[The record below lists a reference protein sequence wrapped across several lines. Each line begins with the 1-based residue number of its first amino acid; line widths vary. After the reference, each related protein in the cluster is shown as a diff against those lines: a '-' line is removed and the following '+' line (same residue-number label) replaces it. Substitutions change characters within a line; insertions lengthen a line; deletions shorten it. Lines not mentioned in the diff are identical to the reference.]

1 MDGQE
6 STKLLQKCSCNA
18 LQLSEGGHVNIFIIG
33 TAVVNNKERDLSID
47 IPVAS
52 SG

>member
-1 MDGQE
+1 MDARE
-6 STKLLQKCSCNA
+6 STKLLQSCCNA
-18 LQLSEGGHVNIFIIG
+18 LQLSERGHANIFIIG
-33 TAVVNNKERDLSID
+33 TAVINNKERCLSID

>member
-1 MDGQE
+1 MDARE
-6 STKLLQKCSCNA
+6 STKLLQLLHA
-18 LQLSEGGHVNIFIIG
+18 LQLSERGHANIFIRG
-33 TAVVNNKERDLSID
+33 TAVINNKERCLSID